1 LRRERAMGQFG
12 IGQPVRRFE
21 DKRLLSG
28 NGRFQ
33 NDVNLPGQ
41 AYGYVLRSPHAH
53 AAIHRMDLAA
63 ALAAP
68 GVLAIYTGDD
78 LAAAGM
84 GTMGVPFADNR
95 KRPDGSP
102 MFWRAHLGLARE
114 RVRYVGEPVLF
125 IVAESLA
132 QAKDAAEVAD
142 IDYDILPSVTDTPDA
157 AAAKH
162 AVCQQCPA

>member
-1 LRRERAMGQFG
+1 MGQFG

-33 NDVNLPGQ
+33 NDVNLSGQ

-53 AAIHRMDLAA
+53 AAIRKMDLAA

-68 GVLAIYTGDD
+68 GVLAIYTGED

-84 GTMGVPFADNR
+84 GTMGVPFAANR
-95 KRPDGSP
+95 QRPAGRAMSASP
-102 MFWRAHLGLARE
+102 GCSSSPRAWRR
-114 RVRYVGEPVLF
+114 RR
-125 IVAESLA
+125 
-132 QAKDAAEVAD
+132 
-142 IDYDILPSVTDTPDA
+142 TPPNSPTSITTS
-157 AAAKH
+157 
-162 AVCQQCPA
+162 CPR

>member
-1 LRRERAMGQFG
+1 MGQFG

-33 NDVNLPGQ
+33 NDVNLSGQ

-53 AAIHRMDLAA
+53 ARIRTIDLST

-68 GVLAIYTGDD
+68 GVLAIYTGADFV
-78 LAAAGM
+78 AAGM
-84 GTMGVPFADNR
+84 GAMGVPLQR

-102 MFWRAHLGLARE
+102 MFWRAHPTPASTIALRRQAIALSRGL
-114 RVRYVGEPVLF
+114 
-125 IVAESLA
+125 
-132 QAKDAAEVAD
+132 
-142 IDYDILPSVTDTPDA
+142 
-157 AAAKH
+157 
-162 AVCQQCPA
+162 

>member
-1 LRRERAMGQFG
+1 MGQFG

-33 NDVNLPGQ
+33 NDVNLSGQ

-53 AAIHRMDLAA
+53 AAIRKMDLSA
-63 ALAAP
+63 ALAAL

-84 GTMGVPFADNR
+84 GTMGVPFANNR

-102 MFWRAHLGLARE
+102 MFWRAHLG
-114 RVRYVGEPVLF
+114 
-125 IVAESLA
+125 
-132 QAKDAAEVAD
+132 AEVSLKDFLDRPTIRGLGGLVEAA
-142 IDYDILPSVTDTPDA
+142 YLSSASPSELDA
-157 AAAKH
+157 MLGLMDGEDGARAEES
-162 AVCQQCPA
+162 

>member
-1 LRRERAMGQFG
+1 MGQFG

-33 NDVNLPGQ
+33 NDANLPGQ
-41 AYGYVLRSPHAH
+41 AYAYVLRSPHAH
-53 AAIHRMDLAA
+53 AAIRKMDLSA

-68 GVLAIYTGDD
+68 GVLAIYTGED

-84 GTMGVPFADNR
+84 GTMGVPFANNR

-102 MFWRAHLGLARE
+102 MFWRAHLRLARGRGGRFGGAV
-114 RVRYVGEPVLF
+114 RVLVGEG
-125 IVAESLA
+125 
-132 QAKDAAEVAD
+132 
-142 IDYDILPSVTDTPDA
+142 
-157 AAAKH
+157 
-162 AVCQQCPA
+162 